1 MTYFKDVLDNQKNSV
16 RLARMKNNKHFV
28 DDNQTF
34 PFTVADMSFKAMP
47 EIKEAINEYLEE
59 NTLCYTFPRDSY
71 YDVLSNFM
79 KEVHNLE
86 VDRKE
91 VLTFTGV
98 LPMIDT
104 IIKSYTNE
112 KDGIVIFTPV
122 YPPFYSTVKNANRT
136 LVECP
141 LNNEDGFYTIDFEL
155 FDSLTQDENVK
166 MVLFCSP
173 HNPVSRVWTKEELE
187 KLVEISRKNNL
198 LIISD
203 EIHADITLYDNTH
216 NPLAT
221 LAPEI
226 TYTCTSPSKTFN
238 LASSNCANLIVKN
251 PKLYGRIVDYNTKQ
265 PHNWVNALGLV
276 ATETVYSNYK
286 QWMVE
291 LKELLE
297 KNYEYIKERLGHKVT
312 ITPLEGTYLLWVDLN
327 PYIKENIEER
337 LHQHNIYVNNGEMF
351 GDNGKG
357 FIRINIACP
366 LEYLEVLCDRLLK
379 VIED

>member
-1 MTYFKDVLDNQKNSV
+1 M
-16 RLARMKNNKHFV
+16 
-28 DDNQTF
+28 
-34 PFTVADMSFKAMP
+34 
-47 EIKEAINEYLEE
+47 
-59 NTLCYTFPRDSY
+59 
-71 YDVLSNFM
+71 
-79 KEVHNLE
+79 
-86 VDRKE
+86 
-91 VLTFTGV
+91 
-98 LPMIDT
+98 
-104 IIKSYTNE
+104 
-112 KDGIVIFTPV
+112 
-122 YPPFYSTVKNANRT
+122 
-136 LVECP
+136 
-141 LNNEDGFYTIDFEL
+141 NNEDGFYTIDFEL

-216 NPLAT
+216 TPLAT

-351 GDNGKG
+351 GDNGEG
-357 FIRINIACP
+357 YIRINISCP
-366 LEYLEVLCDRLLK
+366 LEYLEVLCNRLLK